1 MKGFSMSLEGKTA
14 IVTGGSRGIGRAICI
29 ELAKQGA
36 NVVTC
41 YASSADSANET
52 VEMCKEYG
60 VKAEAV
66 KADVAINEDVAALI
80 SKVKSEYGSV
90 DILVNN
96 AGITKDNLIMK
107 MNEDDF
113 DKVIDTNLKGAFLCI
128 QNVARIMLKQKS
140 GKIINISSVVGVS
153 GNAGQANYAASKAG
167 LIGLTKSVAKELGS
181 RGITVNAVAPGFIE
195 TDMTAKLPA
204 DVVDEMKKSIPMK
217 SMGRVG
223 DVANLVAFLASDN
236 ARYITGQVICVDGGM
251 AM

>member
-1 MKGFSMSLEGKTA
+1 MSLEGKTA

-41 YASSADSANET
+41 YSSSADSANET

-217 SMGRVG
+217 SMGRVD